1 MTAPEPQ
8 LPLAW
13 RLGLVLG
20 AIVLGLLLI
29 AGLAVNRMVSS
40 RFESVLENQQ
50 QQRLDD
56 AAATLADG
64 LDRGGGVVRAQNVAR
79 RLATNLGGEVRV
91 P

>member
-1 MTAPEPQ
+1 MTAPGRQ

-13 RLGLVLG
+13 RLGLILG

-29 AGLAVNRMVSS
+29 AGVVVNRVVSG
-40 RFESVLENQQ
+40 RFESVLANQQ

-64 LDRGGGVVRAQNVAR
+64 LDRGGGGPGPECRPTTGHQP
-79 RLATNLGGEVRV
+79 GW
-91 P
+91 